1 MSWWVVM
8 GDRIHAAWAWIV
20 RSFLQIFPL
29 PLRGTATEFA
39 EACVTDPA
47 AVSNIQVAEDA
58 IAKAT
63 DEVASELADR
73 AREMLQ
79 QEDQRQASV
88 MGRAQSLFF
97 AVALLSSLLS
107 IGAGFLVSSRTP
119 HIGEL
124 LFISAL
130 ALFLVIQVTLLVL
143 SLARAISGLIYPRA
157 GASDFARWAG
167 CGGVGQLHR
176 DEIISVLRW
185 YRLSAHINTWRFS
198 CLERALRALRN
209 VVIGS
214 GLLVLAVLVFANIP
228 SRQSCTDKTEFR
240 EGVPVRYSIECPIE
254 RVGQH

>member
-1 MSWWVVM
+1 M
-8 GDRIHAAWAWIV
+8 GDRLSAVWTWTI

-29 PLRGTATEFA
+29 PLRGTAAEYA

-47 AVSNIQVAEDA
+47 AISNIQVAEDA
-58 IAKAT
+58 IAKAA
-63 DEVASELADR
+63 DDVASSLADR

-119 HIGEL
+119 HFGEL
-124 LFISAL
+124 PFISAL

-143 SLARAISGLIYPRA
+143 SLTRAISGLIYPRA
-157 GASDFARWAG
+157 GASDFAKWAG
-167 CGGVGQLHR
+167 CGGVGDLHR
-176 DEIISVLRW
+176 NEIISVLRW

-198 CLERALRALRN
+198 CLERALRSLRN

-228 SRQSCTDKTEFR
+228 SRPHCMDRTEFR
-240 EGVPVRYSIECPIE
+240 GGTTIRYSVECPIE
-254 RVGQH
+254 RLGQP